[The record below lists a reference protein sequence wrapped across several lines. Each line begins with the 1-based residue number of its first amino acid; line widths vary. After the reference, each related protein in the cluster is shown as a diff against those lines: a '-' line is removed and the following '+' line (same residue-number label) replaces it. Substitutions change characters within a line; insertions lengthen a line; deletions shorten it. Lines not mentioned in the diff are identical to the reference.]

1 MQLTI
6 PDFAL
11 VVLIG
16 ATGSGKS
23 TFAARHFR
31 ETEVLSSD
39 RCRALVADDETDQ
52 GATKD
57 AFDVLYAIAEKRLA
71 ARRLTVIDATN
82 LRRDDRAK
90 GIALARKYHALPV
103 ALVLDV
109 PAETAVERNRARA
122 NRQFGPRVVHEHVR
136 MLRSSLRNLRGEGYR
151 VVHVLDGLQKIEDF
165 AIVREPLYNDKRGE
179 RGPFDVIGDV
189 HGCYAELTALLDRL
203 GYGETPLGGDGR
215 TVRRHPDGRRAIFLG
230 DLVDRGPGIVETL
243 RLVMEMVRSGNA
255 LCVPGNHEMKLLRK
269 LNGRNVNVSHG
280 LAETLAQIDAI
291 PTEERERFV
300 WSLRSFLEDLVSHY
314 WLDRGKLVVAH
325 AGLREEMHGR
335 GSGAVREFAL
345 YGETTGETDEFGLP
359 VRFDWASEYRG
370 DAIVAYGHTPVPRA
384 EWVNKTICL
393 DTGCVYGGAL
403 TALRYPELEIV
414 SVPAERVYVE
424 PVRPLTP
431 PAGEAPSSASAQQA
445 ADDLLDIEDV
455 SGKRNVATRYIP
467 HVTIPA
473 ENAAAALE
481 VMSRWCADPRW
492 LIYLPPTMSPSE
504 TSRRPDLLEHPDEAF
519 AYYRNQGVERVVLEE
534 KHMGSRAVVV
544 LARDADAARRRF
556 GVATGERGVV
566 LTRTGRPFFADASLN
581 EALLDRLATACE
593 ASKFWDRLET
603 DWMCIDAELMPWSA
617 KARSLVDA
625 QFAPVGEAAVAGLD
639 AAAAE
644 LRAAT
649 ARGVDASALL
659 ERVEARGDAALR
671 YVEAYRRYVRPVHG
685 VDDLVLAPFHLLA
698 TEGKVYDDRDHMW
711 HLHTLAKLCAA
722 DPKLLLATAYREVQ
736 LYDDRR
742 CASAAHWWEELT
754 ASGGEGV
761 VVKPWTFTTRNTK
774 RIVVQPALKVRGRD
788 YLRIVYGPEY
798 TLPDQLER
806 LRTRG
811 LNTKRRLALQEY
823 SLGLEALHRFVE
835 RAPLR
840 AVHEC
845 VFGVLALESEPVDPR
860 L

>member
-16 ATGSGKS
+16 ASGSGKS
-23 TFAARHFR
+23 AFAARHFR
-31 ETEVLSSD
+31 DTEVLSSD
-39 RCRALVADDETDQ
+39 RCRALVADDENDQ
-52 GATKD
+52 SASKD

-82 LRRDDRAK
+82 LRREDRAK

-103 ALVLDV
+103 AIALDV
-109 PAETAVERNRARA
+109 PAEVAVERNRGRA
-122 NRQFGPRVVHEHVR
+122 ERRFGARVVHEHVR

-151 VVHVLDGLQKIEDF
+151 VIHVLDGLDEIDAF
-165 AIVREPLYNDKRGE
+165 TLVREPLYNDKRGE

-189 HGCYAELTALLDRL
+189 HGCFAELTALLDRL
-203 GYGETPLGGDGR
+203 GYAEVSVDGR
-215 TVRRHPDGRRAIFLG
+215 TVRRHAEGRRAVFLG
-230 DLVDRGPGIVETL
+230 DLVDRGPGIAETL
-243 RLVMEMVRSGNA
+243 RLVMDMVAAGSA

-280 LAETLAQIDAI
+280 LAETLAQIAAI
-291 PTEERERFV
+291 PDAERDAFV
-300 WSLRSFLEDLVSHY
+300 WRLRGFLEGLVSHY
-314 WLDRGKLVVAH
+314 WLDGGKLVVAH
-325 AGLREEMHGR
+325 AGLRADMQGR

-370 DAIVAYGHTPVPRA
+370 NAIVVYGHTPVPRA
-384 EWVNKTICL
+384 EWVNKTICV

-403 TALRYPELEIV
+403 TALRYPELELA

-424 PVRPLTP
+424 PIRPLIP
-431 PAGEAPSSASAQQA
+431 PPDEASRNGTAQQA
-445 ADDLLDIEDV
+445 ADDILDIADV
-455 SGKRNVATRYIP
+455 SGKRTIATRFIP
-467 HVTIPA
+467 RITIPA

-504 TSRRPDLLEHPDEAF
+504 TSKRENLLEHPDEAF
-519 AYYRNQGVERVVLEE
+519 AYYRRAGVTRVVLEE

-544 LARDADAARRRF
+544 LARDAECARRRF
-556 GVATGERGVV
+556 GVDTGERGVV
-566 LTRTGRPFFADASLN
+566 LTRTGRPFFGDAALN
-581 EALLDRLATACE
+581 EALLDRLSAALE
-593 ASKFWDRLET
+593 KANFWERFRT
-603 DWMCIDAELMPWSA
+603 DWLCIDAELMPWSA
-617 KARSLVDA
+617 KAQSLVDA
-625 QFAPVGEAAVAGLD
+625 QYAPVGEAAVAGLD

-644 LRAAT
+644 LRTAV
-649 ARGVDASALL
+649 ARGVDATALL

-671 YVEAYRRYVRPVHG
+671 YVDAFRRYVRPVHG
-685 VDDLVLAPFHLLA
+685 VEDLVLAPFHLLA
-698 TEGKVYDDRDHMW
+698 TEGAVYDDRDHMW
-711 HLHTLAKLCAA
+711 HLHVLAEICAA
-722 DPKLLLATAYREVQ
+722 DPRLLLATAYRDVD

-742 CASAAHWWEELT
+742 CASAARWWEELT
-754 ASGGEGV
+754 ANGGEGV
-761 VVKPWTFTTRNTK
+761 VVKPWTFTTRGPK
-774 RIVVQPALKVRGRD
+774 GVVQPALKVRGRD

-806 LRTRG
+806 LRERG

-835 RAPLR
+835 HAPLR

>member
-1 MQLTI
+1 MRLTI

-16 ATGSGKS
+16 ASGSGKS

-31 ETEVLSSD
+31 ETEILSSD
-39 RCRALVADDETDQ
+39 RCRALVADDESDQ
-52 GATKD
+52 SASKD
-57 AFDVLYAIAEKRLA
+57 AFDVLYAIAAKRLA

-82 LRRDDRAK
+82 LRREDRAR
-90 GIALARKYHALPV
+90 GIELARKYHALPV
-103 ALVLDV
+103 AIALDV
-109 PAETAVERNRARA
+109 PAEVAVERNRTRPD
-122 NRQFGPRVVHEHVR
+122 RQFGARVVHEHVR
-136 MLRSSLRNLRGEGYR
+136 MLHRSLRNLRGEGYR
-151 VVHVLDGLQKIEDF
+151 IVHVLDGVAMIEEF
-165 AIVREPLYNDKRGE
+165 AVVREPLYNDKRGE

-189 HGCYAELTALLDRL
+189 HGCIGELTALLGRL
-203 GYGETPLGGDGR
+203 GCEQVALDGR
-215 TVRRHPDGRRAIFLG
+215 TTWRHPDGRRAIFLG

-243 RLVMEMVRSGNA
+243 RLVIDMVKAGNA

-280 LAETLAQIDAI
+280 LAETLAQIGALPDGD
-291 PTEERERFV
+291 REAFV
-300 WSLRSFLEDLVSHY
+300 LSVRSFLEDLVSHY

-325 AGLREEMHGR
+325 AGLREEMQGR

-370 DAIVAYGHTPVPRA
+370 SAIVAYGHTPVPRA

-403 TALRYPELEIV
+403 TALRYPELEVV

-424 PVRPLTP
+424 PVRPLAP
-431 PAGEAPSSASAQQA
+431 PGDGANANASAQQS
-445 ADDLLDIEDV
+445 ADELLDVADV
-455 SGKRNVATRYIP
+455 SGKRHVATRYIP

-492 LIYLPPTMSPSE
+492 LIHLPPTMSPSE
-504 TSRRPDLLEHPDEAF
+504 TSSREDVLEHPDEAF
-519 AYYRNQGVERVVLEE
+519 AYYRRAGVTRVVLEE

-556 GVATGERGVV
+556 GIATGERGVV
-566 LTRTGRPFFADASLN
+566 LTRTGRPFFSDGALGEAMLN
-581 EALLDRLATACE
+581 RLAAALQKTD
-593 ASKFWDRLET
+593 FWERFRTEWL
-603 DWMCIDAELMPWSA
+603 CLDAELMPWSA
-617 KARSLVDA
+617 KAQALVDA
-625 QFAPVGEAAVAGLD
+625 QYAPVGEAAVAGLD
-639 AAAAE
+639 AAASE
-644 LRAAT
+644 LRTAI
-649 ARGVDASALL
+649 ARGVGATALL

-671 YVEAYRRYVRPVHG
+671 YVDAFRRYVRPVHG

-698 TEGKVYDDRDHMW
+698 TEGAVHDDRDHMW
-711 HLHTLAKLCAA
+711 HLHTLAEICAA
-722 DPKLLLATAYREVQ
+722 DPTLLLATAYRDVD

-742 CASAAHWWEELT
+742 CASAARWWEELT
-754 ASGGEGV
+754 ANGGEGV
-761 VVKPWTFTTRNTK
+761 VVKPWTFTTRGAK
-774 RIVVQPALKVRGRD
+774 GIVQPALKVRGRD

-806 LRTRG
+806 LRARG
-811 LNTKRRLALQEY
+811 LTAKRRLALQEF
-823 SLGLEALHRFVE
+823 SLGMEALHRFVE